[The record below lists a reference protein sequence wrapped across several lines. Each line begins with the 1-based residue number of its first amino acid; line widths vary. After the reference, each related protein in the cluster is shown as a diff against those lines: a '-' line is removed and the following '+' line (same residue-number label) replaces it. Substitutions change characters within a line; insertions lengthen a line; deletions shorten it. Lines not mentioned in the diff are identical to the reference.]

1 MKKIFFFCF
10 LFILMPIK
18 MFVGNPVVLPQA
30 FISELKFDVNNNWV
44 LEITFGYSK
53 PYLQQEYDS
62 ICIETSNGF
71 SRLKLDNIEDSTNLF
86 VISSDSLVTPLMIN
100 RDGDRIKLYS
110 YITTYSW
117 GEPIKDSLVFGDYPD
132 SYFDYLPDDYSIARI
147 RYWMGFAK
155 DKSPTLGIENDTIGT
170 CGTLSGFIY
179 DKNNNLVT
187 SGNFILDNPVYFD
200 PAGIYTTSV
209 FSRKVIFN
217 RITNNYEPGHFQ
229 GVRIDTIELNINPD
243 SLYIND
249 IHILTDFVVGIEE
262 RQIENTSLVSITN
275 YPNPFNSTTN
285 FIITI
290 PIELQSKPKEIN
302 IYNSTG
308 EKIFSINSSEK
319 LNVHWDGKDM
329 MGNPVSTG
337 IYYYQLV
344 IDGSTYKN
352 GKMILLK

>member
-1 MKKIFFFCF
+1 MKKIFFSCF

-18 MFVGNPVVLPQA
+18 MFVGNPVVIPQA
-30 FISELKFDVNNNWV
+30 FISEIKFDVNNNWI

-71 SRLKLDNIEDSTNLF
+71 SRLNLDNIEDSTNLF
-86 VISSDSLVTPLMIN
+86 VITFDSLFTPLTIN

-110 YITTYSW
+110 YLSLGSW
-117 GEPIKDSLVFGDYPD
+117 SELTKDSLVFGDYPD
-132 SYFDYLPDDYSIARI
+132 SYLDYLPDDYSIARLG
-147 RYWMGFAK
+147 YGFGFAK
-155 DKSPTLGIENDTIGT
+155 DKNPTIGIENDTIGT

-179 DKNNNLVT
+179 DKNNILVT
-187 SGNFILDNPVYFD
+187 SGNFILDNPIYINS
-200 PAGIYTTSV
+200 AGIFTTSV
-209 FSRKVIFN
+209 FARRVVFKFMI
-217 RITNNYEPGHFQ
+217 NNYEPGHFQ
-229 GVRIDTIELNINPD
+229 GVFMDTIKLNINPD

-249 IHILTDFVVGIEE
+249 IHILTDFIVGVEE
-262 RQIENTSLVSITN
+262 KRIENTSLISITN
-275 YPNPFNSTTN
+275 YPNPFNTTTN

-290 PIELQSKPKEIN
+290 PNELQSKPKEIN

-308 EKIFSINSSEK
+308 EKIFSMNSGEK
-319 LNVHWDGKDM
+319 LTASWDGKDM

-344 IDGSTYKN
+344 IGGKTLKN